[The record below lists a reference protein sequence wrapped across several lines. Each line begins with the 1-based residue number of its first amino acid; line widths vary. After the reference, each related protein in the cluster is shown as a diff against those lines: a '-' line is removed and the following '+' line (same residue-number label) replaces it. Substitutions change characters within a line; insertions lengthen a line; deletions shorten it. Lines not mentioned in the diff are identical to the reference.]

1 MYYALPEY
9 LRETTLLLFGVCCLF
24 IRRQTAGLGAGNGFF
39 HCLSK
44 TGSYGY
50 ANLHGGGSETS
61 RTEKGRYQRSAACDT
76 LAQHLKGTMEAPGKE
91 AQCCGSAEV
100 SWNRPG

>member
-50 ANLHGGGSETS
+50 AMLTSTAAARRPVAQRKVATRDLLHVT
-61 RTEKGRYQRSAACDT
+61 RWLNT
-76 LAQHLKGTMEAPGKE
+76 
-91 AQCCGSAEV
+91 
-100 SWNRPG
+100 